1 MQFINR
7 FFDAAF
13 PLVLVRRAKGC
24 TNNQGPR
31 YEFIVV
37 GYIHSYFEIPWG
49 FNPYYQVT
57 SLKLAKLVIGQ
68 RPDLQMQ
75 EHAAF

>member
-37 GYIHSYFEIPWG
+37 GSLFVYFEIP
-49 FNPYYQVT
+49 
-57 SLKLAKLVIGQ
+57 
-68 RPDLQMQ
+68 
-75 EHAAF
+75 